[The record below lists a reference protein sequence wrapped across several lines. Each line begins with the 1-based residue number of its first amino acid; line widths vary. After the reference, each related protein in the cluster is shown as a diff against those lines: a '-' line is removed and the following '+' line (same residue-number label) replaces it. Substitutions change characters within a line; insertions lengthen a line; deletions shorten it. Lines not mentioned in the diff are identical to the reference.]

1 MKSNLE
7 KIRTRLSE
15 HEAEAALLSFLPDVR
30 WACGFSGSN
39 ALLIVQPDAAHFLT
53 DGRYGAQ
60 AQREVTGADIH
71 VPGYDLLEHVKEE
84 QLFDKTRTVLF
95 QSDHTTVARLDEMKE
110 QFPDI
115 TWRPAKAFLSEAVA
129 SKTKDEIGKIHAAQR
144 ITDSV
149 FEHLMGFIE
158 PGMTER
164 AVAAE
169 ITYQH
174 LRRGAEKVAFEPIV
188 ASGPNGALPHA
199 RPTDRRIQRGEM
211 VIIDMGG
218 FLDGYASDMTRTLA
232 VGPPSEEARRGY
244 ELVRTAQARAL
255 DAARAGM
262 TGKALDRV
270 ARDVIEEGG
279 HGEHFPHSLGHG
291 VGLQVHE
298 WPSVSY
304 RREHV
309 LPEGATVTIE
319 PGIYVPERF
328 GIRIED
334 IVVLRAGGCD
344 NLTAAPKELIVL

>member
-1 MKSNLE
+1 MKNNLE
-7 KIRTRLSE
+7 KIRARLRE
-15 HEAEAALLSFLPDVR
+15 LEAEAALLSFLPDVR

-39 ALLIVQPDAAHFLT
+39 AVLIVRPDATHFLT

-60 AQREVTGADIH
+60 AQREVTGAEIH
-71 VPGYDLLEHVKEE
+71 IPGYDLLDHAKEE
-84 QLFDKTRTVLF
+84 QLFGTARTVLF
-95 QSDHTTVARLDEMKE
+95 QSDHTTVARLGEMEE
-110 QFPDI
+110 QFPEI
-115 TWRPAKAFLSEAVA
+115 TWQPAKTFLSEAVA
-129 SKTKDEIGKIHAAQR
+129 AKTREEVEKIHAAQR
-144 ITDSV
+144 LTDAV
-149 FEHLMGFIE
+149 FDHLMSFIE

-169 ITYQH
+169 IAYQH
-174 LRRGAEKVAFEPIV
+174 LRRGAEKMAFEPIV

-199 RPTDRRIQRGEM
+199 RPTDRQIQRGEM
-211 VIIDMGG
+211 VVIDMGG

-244 ELVRTAQARAL
+244 ELVRTAQACAL

-270 ARDVIEEGG
+270 ARDVIEAGG

-309 LPEGATVTIE
+309 LPEGAAVTIE
-319 PGIYVPERF
+319 PGIYVPEQF

-334 IVVLRAGGCD
+334 VVVLRAGGCD